1 MSKYNLMGG
10 GLGGGT
16 DYAIARRIVDLHSR
30 MEESVER
37 VYAVVSH
44 VQIQLGEGLG
54 GEHWLRHCKEDC
66 WSAQ

>member
-1 MSKYNLMGG
+1 MSKYNLMGGGG

-54 GEHWLRHCKEDC
+54 GEH
-66 WSAQ
+66 